1 MEHSGIV
8 KTTAVKDHDNAAE
21 NEALKAP
28 GGEHANTTTNLV
40 GTEKGP
46 KDPTVP
52 EGQTPDNV
60 GEDHG
65 TSTETTAP
73 VSGNPPTQDTR
84 VPETQVADSGNVYI
98 STSPEA
104 SNPITAPID
113 STHPELYLEVDHE
126 DRAVENFEAA
136 TTLAVQEL
144 ARTSHV
150 VIASYGQRLA
160 TLSRS
165 RNGQQYQVSVR
176 RHTELDAEQ
185 EALLNQVDGRILT
198 GNIAPR

>member
-65 TSTETTAP
+65 TFTETTAP
-73 VSGNPPTQDTR
+73 ISGNPSAQTAR
-84 VPETQVADSGNVYI
+84 VSETQVAARVYI
-98 STSPEA
+98 PTSPEA
-104 SNPITAPID
+104 GNPITAPID

-176 RHTELDAEQ
+176 RHTGLDAEQ

>member
-8 KTTAVKDHDNAAE
+8 KTTEVKDHDNAAE
-21 NEALKAP
+21 NQALKAP
-28 GGEHANTTTNLV
+28 GGDQANTTTNLV

-52 EGQTPDNV
+52 EGATPDNV

-65 TSTETTAP
+65 TSVETTAP
-73 VSGNPPTQDTR
+73 VSGNPPAQDTR
-84 VPETQVADSGNVYI
+84 L
-98 STSPEA
+98 PEA
-104 SNPITAPID
+104 TQLGDREYIATAPEFTSSIEQPID
-113 STHPELYLEVDHE
+113 STHPEFYLEIDHE

-136 TTLAVQEL
+136 VTLTVQEL

-150 VIASYGQRLA
+150 VIGSYGQRLA
-160 TLSRS
+160 TLSRT

-176 RHTELDAEQ
+176 RHAALDAEQ
-185 EALLNQVDGRILT
+185 DALLSQVDGRILT